1 MPPRPFLRTIGK
13 VLQDTPHASVAVSSR
28 PFLCSFPTIY
38 PGEEGFS
45 LAGEELRRVPGWSC
59 QDLGLALRSFCPGWD
74 SLSDPLRVPTFWV
87 TIVLEQIHRSK
98 EPGSREILSLCQKPN
113 ILLKGRK
120 N

>member
-1 MPPRPFLRTIGK
+1 M
-13 VLQDTPHASVAVSSR
+13 LQLLFPAGHFCAVSPPSTLVR
-28 PFLCSFPTIY
+28 KASPWQVK
-38 PGEEGFS
+38 
-45 LAGEELRRVPGWSC
+45 ELRRVPGWSC

-74 SLSDPLRVPTFWV
+74 SLSDPLRMPAFWV
-87 TIVLEQIHRSK
+87 SIVLEQIHRSK